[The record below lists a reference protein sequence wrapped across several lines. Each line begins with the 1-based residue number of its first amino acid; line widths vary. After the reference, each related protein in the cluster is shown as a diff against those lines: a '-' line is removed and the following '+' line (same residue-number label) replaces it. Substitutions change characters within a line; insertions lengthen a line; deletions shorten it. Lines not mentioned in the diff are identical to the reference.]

1 MHHNGHK
8 HPAKSRGLRV
18 RSNKVEF
25 SLVNRVSL
33 IFKELD
39 LSTVIFRAS
48 RGMPSRLR
56 EKSVY
61 SNLAS
66 LGGGDDEG
74 R

>member
-33 IFKELD
+33 IFKGPPPGIYTRSACFGHLGLD
-39 LSTVIFRAS
+39 IIEITCCLHLNVVARVLNRF
-48 RGMPSRLR
+48 
-56 EKSVY
+56 
-61 SNLAS
+61 
-66 LGGGDDEG
+66 
-74 R
+74 

>member
-33 IFKELD
+33 IFKLKHCPRTISDFSAGSEL
-39 LSTVIFRAS
+39 
-48 RGMPSRLR
+48 
-56 EKSVY
+56 EK
-61 SNLAS
+61 
-66 LGGGDDEG
+66 DKI
-74 R
+74 